1 MHTFDM
7 GTFRLLCVVLSTS
20 YNLFQSGLS
29 AAAKD
34 LKDDCDVRLPTE
46 GRSER

>member
-29 AAAKD
+29 AAPKD